1 MAIATDAQKTQ
12 FDSMISSGDY
22 SGGASFARALGFSN
36 NEIADYVGTNAVK
49 DSSGSA
55 ISRDTAS
62 RFLSGVNVSAPVTKP
77 KAAVA
82 PYKVN
87 DYWLNSMD
95 AETGQSTSLTQEQF
109 LARIPTTDSDGN
121 PLSGAD
127 RASMLAQYARSPGE
141 DNPDSLSYV
150 TPAAASRNPYVPKS
164 AAASGL
170 ADQILAQ
177 GTSGSWSGEGWGTAV
192 NNATAM
198 GDILAGIGI
207 TDIKQFGKL
216 SDGSFGN
223 IVTGQAVSNTYG
235 DRQTGDAFGGT
246 YAGEGN
252 TGFRAQFKE
261 DGTPVFYTSGQS
273 SNTLAGILQGS
284 KILNLAANVGAGLFG
299 PLGSAALQLAQGNS
313 LGDAAR
319 AGLLNFAGRQLK
331 DYISGTMS
339 PGGVDYSLA
348 SGPGNGLASMGGAQ
362 GLQQSIAG
370 NLDYMGGGQG
380 LTTALGASATSVAD
394 AISGFGGV
402 NPANLDYMGGGQGFT
417 YQTPSGLVTSSGV
430 LPTGGLTGN
439 NNVLGAGGI
448 NTAASISGTVGDQ
461 VAALRPNY
469 TGPSDGL
476 FTGANPPT
484 GYDAYGD
491 DLGVYGS
498 AINPVINTPGGA
510 LDFSV
515 GGAAAAGGA
524 ESILS
529 NLTTD
534 QILNIV
540 KAGISIAG
548 IGGGVGL
555 ISGAGGGASG
565 GASLP
570 PTQNQPVYGPGYFN
584 QVQQNYNSYLP
595 QTPRDV
601 ATPLQQW
608 YNRT

>member
-1 MAIATDAQKTQ
+1 MAMTVEELYQQYAGRASDPEGLAYWKGQ
-12 FDSMISSGDY
+12 FGNYVDSSEAAKFAKSVVD
-22 SGGASFARALGFSN
+22 ARA
-36 NEIADYVGTNAVK
+36 AGTEPQA
-49 DSSGSA
+49 
-55 ISRDTAS
+55 
-62 RFLSGVNVSAPVTKP
+62 AP
-77 KAAVA
+77 A
-82 PYKVN
+82 PYTVN

-95 AETGQSTSLTQEQF
+95 AETGQSTSLTQAQF
-109 LARIPTTDSDGN
+109 LSRIPTTDSDGN
-121 PLSGAD
+121 PVSGAD
-127 RASMLAQYARSPGE
+127 RASMLAQYARGPGE
-141 DNPDSLSYV
+141 DNSDSLSYV
-150 TPAAASRNPYVPKS
+150 KPDAAANNMYAPTSS
-164 AAASGL
+164 AASGL

-207 TDIKQFGKL
+207 TDIKQFGRL
-216 SDGSFGN
+216 PDGSFGN
-223 IVTGQAVSNTYG
+223 IATGQAVSNTYG

-246 YAGEGN
+246 YAGAGN
-252 TGFRAQFKE
+252 TGFRAQFAE
-261 DGTPVFYTSGQS
+261 DGTPVFYTSEQS
-273 SNTLAGILQGS
+273 SNTLAGLLGNN
-284 KILNLAANVGAGLFG
+284 KILSLAANAAAGYFGG
-299 PLGSAALQLAQGNS
+299 PLGAAALQLAQGKDI
-313 LGDAAR
+313 GEAAKAALIAY
-319 AGLLNFAGRQLK
+319 AGGELK
-331 DYISGTMS
+331 DYISGAMS

-348 SGPGNGLASMGGAQ
+348 SGPGNGLDYMGGAQ

-380 LTTALGASATSVAD
+380 LTTALGAASTSVAD

-402 NPANLDYMGGGQGFT
+402 NPANLADMGGGQGFT

-461 VAALRPNY
+461 VAALTPNY

-476 FTGANPPT
+476 FTGADLPT

-498 AINPVINTPGGA
+498 ATNPVINTPGGA

-529 NLTTD
+529 NLTSD

-548 IGGGVGL
+548 IGGGAGL
-555 ISGAGGGASG
+555 ISGAGGGAGGSG

-570 PTQNQPVYGPGYFN
+570 PTQNQPVYGPDYFN